1 MSSTLQLVG
10 MGVLAL
16 IALWFTFQLVGI
28 VFSIVS
34 TIVSL
39 LVSLVLLA
47 VIVALVYVAFTA
59 LT

>member
-10 MGVLAL
+10 MGVLAI
-16 IALWFTFQLVGI
+16 IALWVLFQLVGI

-47 VIVALVYVAFTA
+47 IIAGLVYLAVTA